1 MNSMKEEVGKDIYI
15 PSTLQTIG
23 DHSAGFNLRFSEG
36 CGRFG
41 LGVTADQTLK

>member
-1 MNSMKEEVGKDIYI
+1 MKEEVGKDIYI